1 MEIELTSTRV
11 NPLIGRKEIQ
21 FLINALETPRR
32 FEVRRELARMLKAEL
47 DTVWLKKLE
56 TGTGTRRVLGLAHV
70 YEDAAKAIEVETN
83 HIIRRNQPIIESTE
97 ESGKVD
103 EQ

>member
-11 NPLIGRKEIQ
+11 NPLIGRKEVE
-21 FLINALETPRR
+21 FLINAMATPRR
-32 FEVRRELARMLKAEL
+32 FDVRSELARMLKAEL
-47 DTVWLKKLE
+47 DTVWLRKLE

-70 YEDAAKAIEVETN
+70 YDDAAKAIEVETK
-83 HIIRRNQPIIESTE
+83 HIIRRNQPIIETTE
-97 ESGKVD
+97 ESGEGD